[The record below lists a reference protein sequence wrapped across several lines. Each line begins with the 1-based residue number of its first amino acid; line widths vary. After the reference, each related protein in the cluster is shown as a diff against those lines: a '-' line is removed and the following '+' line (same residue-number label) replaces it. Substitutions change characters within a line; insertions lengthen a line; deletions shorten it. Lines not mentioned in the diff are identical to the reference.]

1 MIYTALANL
10 QRITAL
16 RNLLL
21 ALVGATLLSP
31 ALTIAQPAKDDP
43 LSASAL
49 ANATYHG
56 LKSDNAAVTLV
67 DGKWQGEPYQ
77 AGGAVVPQVQLLGN
91 LIARGDVTGDGAED
105 AVVLVNFAPG
115 GTGQLLHLALMSVRE
130 GKAQQTAAAFIGD
143 RVRTRD
149 LRIDNGTIVLDLV
162 QAGPRDASCCPGELA
177 TRQWHFADGELTEI
191 DSGVAT
197 RRLGPAA
204 LAGQTWQLA
213 RWQYA
218 EPVGESISITL
229 AYEDDKVTGTAGCN
243 NYFAAVTAGD
253 LPGDITIAPPGAT
266 RMACS
271 DPAAGAAEQRF
282 LSILPTVRQFSWQ
295 SGQLTLSYGEG
306 TETGVLFFDRR

>member
-1 MIYTALANL
+1 M
-10 QRITAL
+10 

-21 ALVGATLLSP
+21 ALVGATILNP
-31 ALTIAQPAKDDP
+31 ALTIAEPAKDDP

-49 ANATYHG
+49 ANATYQG
-56 LKSDNAAVTLV
+56 LKSDDVAVTLV
-67 DGKWQGEPYQ
+67 DGQWQGEPYQ
-77 AGGAVVPQVQLLGN
+77 EGGAVVPRVQLLGN
-91 LIARGDVTGDGAED
+91 LMARGDVTGDGAED

-115 GTGQLLHLALMSVRE
+115 GTGQLLHLALMSVRD

-149 LRIDNGTIVLDLV
+149 LRIDDGTIVVDVV

-191 DSGVAT
+191 DSGVDT
-197 RRLGPAA
+197 RRLGPEA
-204 LAGQTWQLA
+204 LEGQTWQLA
-213 RWQYA
+213 RWQYR
-218 EPVGESISITL
+218 EPVSESISIALTFE
-229 AYEDDKVTGTAGCN
+229 YGKVTGNAGCN
-243 NYFAAVTAGD
+243 NYFAGVTAGD
-253 LPGDITIAPPGAT
+253 MPGDITIAPPGAT

-282 LSILPTVRQFSWQ
+282 LSLLPTVRQFSWR